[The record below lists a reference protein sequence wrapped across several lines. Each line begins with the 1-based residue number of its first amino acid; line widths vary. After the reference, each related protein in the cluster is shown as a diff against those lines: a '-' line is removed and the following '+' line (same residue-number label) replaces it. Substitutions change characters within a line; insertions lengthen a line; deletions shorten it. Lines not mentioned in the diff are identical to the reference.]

1 MPYNYVHV
9 MNQGRH
15 LKFKKNSRIENYFH
29 VSKERKHRSP
39 YKYKFLCKAKHIK
52 TQIPR
57 KIIDMAAQIPAKR
70 SSVGHLAGHV
80 VRSDTRVRIIV
91 QRCICDVVY

>member
-1 MPYNYVHV
+1 
-9 MNQGRH
+9 MN
-15 LKFKKNSRIENYFH
+15 LFS
-29 VSKERKHRSP
+29 STERKHRSP
-39 YKYKFLCKAKHIK
+39 YMYKDPCKAKYIK

-91 QRCICDVVY
+91 QRCICDVVYWINFGHSDFRNGFPVWEMRFLS